1 MNHKLVISAVLLWSS
16 MSSAHHIPAVNS
28 IQYSIHDSHYG
39 QALYD
44 ITHGTLQYTEANGSR
59 KRYAKAHM
67 ARDAPWNAQEVIGK
81 IMVDLGNEFAG
92 AWYIY
97 R

>member
-1 MNHKLVISAVLLWSS
+1 MNSKLILSTLLLATSLC
-16 MSSAHHIPAVNS
+16 SAHHIPAVNTINFN
-28 IQYSIHDSHYG
+28 IQDSHYSH
-39 QALYD
+39 ALYD
-44 ITHGTLQYTEANGSR
+44 LTHGTVQYTEANGSR

-67 ARDAPWNAQEVIGK
+67 ARIAPWNAQEVIGK
-81 IMVDLGNEFAG
+81 IMIDLGNEFAG